1 MLLKSELEQVNM
13 FYNITY
19 RLRLDHYIV
28 TGYRYSYNYLE
39 TETDGKQMLQL
50 LSSRMSYSFFL
61 NSYMWKLKK
70 SDKIRAWKTYVVS
83 YTY

>member
-39 TETDGKQMLQL
+39 TEIDGKQMLQL
-50 LSSRMSYSFFL
+50 LSSRMSYMFFL

-70 SDKIRAWKTYVVS
+70 V
-83 YTY
+83 